1 MRAQQRLSRDIG
13 AGVLQL
19 KVLAQRVGPDVQV
32 ALGALERPVR
42 ARPIQRDRRP
52 RREIRG
58 LRHKLLLRKVLVLAS
73 GLVFS
78 VPVAVSVREKNLSN
92 ISHLRAP

>member
-1 MRAQQRLSRDIG
+1 MVHFFRSLARLAGPHQLDPLLLVGAQQRLSRDFG

-42 ARPIQRDRRP
+42 ARP
-52 RREIRG
+52 
-58 LRHKLLLRKVLVLAS
+58 
-73 GLVFS
+73 
-78 VPVAVSVREKNLSN
+78 
-92 ISHLRAP
+92 